1 MCALAFG
8 APTDALGGFF
18 MPSDTSEPTTTYR
31 ALLGNRE
38 FAGLYVSFTLTVA
51 ASTLSGFALG
61 TLVDARTGS
70 PFLTAVSMH
79 GATFAT
85 VLGAMTLMSVADGNR
100 PRRTLVALQCVSL
113 LGVAAQAIPGLPLAV
128 RFALLLVLGFFQS
141 LGTGTRMGL
150 LAEVVPASAYVPA
163 RSLMNITSGG
173 TAVLGYALGAVL
185 LRYLSPQGVFATAA
199 ALTGAGLVVVAT
211 TVRERS
217 IRPPRRPGLRQT
229 WTTNTALLSRSGPR
243 ALLLNLWVP
252 NGLIV
257 GCEAL
262 FISYAP
268 GHAGILLAA
277 GSAGMLLGDL
287 TVGRLLTAERRRRCA
302 FALRLL
308 LAAPYL
314 LFVLHPPCRWRRP
327 PCSWPVPVSP
337 PPSPPGTA
345 PGTDPRPGP
354 RPGPGRRVGRPYDVA
369 GIGAALAGGIAQ
381 HLTPPR
387 RSPRSPRS
395 PSPSRSS
402 PAPSWPTPEASSGRG
417 CASTTPG
424 PVADRLLAGSPDP
437 YACLHVET
445 DSTRSHRRRSRPG
458 RHGHHERGGRPGT
471 PRAADGPSVV
481 GTDKGAVRGTVTDI
495 ARVFQGI
502 PYAAPPTGRHRW
514 APPRPPPGGTVRWTP
529 PRPAPP
535 APRRASC
542 PRPDPTPTT
551 RTASP
556 STSRPRAPP
565 LPDGPG
571 P

>member
-1 MCALAFG
+1 
-8 APTDALGGFF
+8 

-31 ALLGNRE
+31 SLLRDRE
-38 FAGLYVSFTLTVA
+38 FTGLYASFTLTVA
-51 ASTLSGFALG
+51 ASTLSGFALA
-61 TLVDARTGS
+61 TLVDRRTGS
-70 PFLTAVSMH
+70 PFLTAVSMY

-113 LGVAAQAIPGLPLAV
+113 LGVAAQAVPGLPLAV

-185 LRYLSPQGVFATAA
+185 LRYLSPQDVFVAAT

-229 WTTNTALLSRSGPR
+229 WTANTALLSRSGPR

-268 GHAGILLAA
+268 DHAGVLLAA

-287 TVGRLLTAERRRRCA
+287 TVGRLLGAERRRRCA

-314 LFVLHPPCRWRRP
+314 LFPLHPPL
-327 PCSWPVPVSP
+327 PVAAAAVFVASAGFAATLPLQEHLLALTPDPVRGQVQGVES
-337 PPSPPGTA
+337 A
-345 PGTDPRPGP
+345 
-354 RPGPGRRVGRPYDVA
+354 GRMTWQ
-369 GIGAALAGGIAQ
+369 GIGAALAGGLAQ
-381 HLTPPR
+381 HLA
-387 RSPRSPRS
+387 
-395 PSPSRSS
+395 
-402 PAPSWPTPEASSGRG
+402 PAATITALAALSLAVT
-417 CASTTPG
+417 
-424 PVADRLLAGSPDP
+424 LL
-437 YACLHVET
+437 
-445 DSTRSHRRRSRPG
+445 SRPFVA
-458 RHGHHERGGRPGT
+458 RTR
-471 PRAADGPSVV
+471 
-481 GTDKGAVRGTVTDI
+481 AVRLEE
-495 ARVFQGI
+495 
-502 PYAAPPTGRHRW
+502 TG
-514 APPRPPPGGTVRWTP
+514 G
-529 PRPAPP
+529 
-535 APRRASC
+535 
-542 PRPDPTPTT
+542 
-551 RTASP
+551 
-556 STSRPRAPP
+556 
-565 LPDGPG
+565 
-571 P
+571 

>member
-1 MCALAFG
+1 
-8 APTDALGGFF
+8 

-38 FAGLYVSFTLTVA
+38 FTGLYASFTLTVA
-51 ASTLSGFALG
+51 ASTLSGFALA
-61 TLVDARTGS
+61 TLVDRQTGS
-70 PFLTAVSMH
+70 PFLTAVSMY

-113 LGVAAQAIPGLPLAV
+113 LGVAAQAAPGLPLAV

-173 TAVLGYALGAVL
+173 MAILGYALGAVL
-185 LRYLSPQGVFATAA
+185 LRYLSPQDVFVAAT

-229 WTTNTALLSRSGPR
+229 WTANTALLSRSGPR

-268 GHAGILLAA
+268 DHAGVLLAA

-287 TVGRLLTAERRRRCA
+287 TVGRLLTAERRCRCA

-314 LFVLHPPCRWRRP
+314 LFALHPPL
-327 PCSWPVPVSP
+327 PVATAAVFVAGAGFAATLPLQERLLTLTPDPVRGQVQGVES
-337 PPSPPGTA
+337 A
-345 PGTDPRPGP
+345 
-354 RPGPGRRVGRPYDVA
+354 GRMTWQ

-381 HLTPPR
+381 HLA
-387 RSPRSPRS
+387 
-395 PSPSRSS
+395 
-402 PAPSWPTPEASSGRG
+402 PA
-417 CASTTPG
+417 TTIT
-424 PVADRLLAGSPDP
+424 ALAAVSVTVTV
-437 YACLHVET
+437 L
-445 DSTRSHRRRSRPG
+445 SRPF
-458 RHGHHERGGRPGT
+458 
-471 PRAADGPSVV
+471 V
-481 GTDKGAVRGTVTDI
+481 
-495 ARVFQGI
+495 AR
-502 PYAAPPTGRHRW
+502 T
-514 APPRPPPGGTVRWTP
+514 
-529 PRPAPP
+529 
-535 APRRASC
+535 
-542 PRPDPTPTT
+542 
-551 RTASP
+551 
-556 STSRPRAPP
+556 
-565 LPDGPG
+565 
-571 P
+571 

>member
-1 MCALAFG
+1 
-8 APTDALGGFF
+8 

-38 FAGLYVSFTLTVA
+38 FAGLYASFTLTVA
-51 ASTLSGFALG
+51 ASTLSGFALA
-61 TLVDARTGS
+61 TLVDRRTGS
-70 PFLTAVSMH
+70 PFLTAVSMY

-100 PRRTLVALQCVSL
+100 PRRTLVTLQCVSL
-113 LGVAAQAIPGLPLAV
+113 LGVAAQAVPGLPLAV
-128 RFALLLVLGFFQS
+128 RFSLLLVLGFFQS

-185 LRYLSPQGVFATAA
+185 LRYLSPQDVFVAAT

-229 WTTNTALLSRSGPR
+229 WTANTALLSRSGPR

-268 GHAGILLAA
+268 DHAGVLLAA

-287 TVGRLLTAERRRRCA
+287 TVGRLLTAALRDRCA
-302 FALRLL
+302 FPLRLL

-314 LFVLHPPCRWRRP
+314 LFALHPPL
-327 PCSWPVPVSP
+327 PVAAAAVFVASAGFAATLPLQERLLELTPDPVRGQVQGVES
-337 PPSPPGTA
+337 A
-345 PGTDPRPGP
+345 
-354 RPGPGRRVGRPYDVA
+354 GRMTWQ

-381 HLTPPR
+381 HLTP
-387 RSPRSPRS
+387 
-395 PSPSRSS
+395 
-402 PAPSWPTPEASSGRG
+402 A
-417 CASTTPG
+417 TTIT
-424 PVADRLLAGSPDP
+424 ALAAVSVTVTV
-437 YACLHVET
+437 L
-445 DSTRSHRRRSRPG
+445 SRPFVT
-458 RHGHHERGGRPGT
+458 RTR
-471 PRAADGPSVV
+471 
-481 GTDKGAVRGTVTDI
+481 AVRLEE
-495 ARVFQGI
+495 
-502 PYAAPPTGRHRW
+502 TG
-514 APPRPPPGGTVRWTP
+514 G
-529 PRPAPP
+529 
-535 APRRASC
+535 
-542 PRPDPTPTT
+542 
-551 RTASP
+551 
-556 STSRPRAPP
+556 
-565 LPDGPG
+565 
-571 P
+571 